1 MSKFIEVIS
10 HEYPNDQ
17 RCAINTE
24 SIMYVTESNKGNTK
38 VYFND
43 EDWLILEESY
53 DHFLNRLAEVT
64 EVTEL

>member
-17 RCAINTE
+17 RCAINAE
-24 SIMYVTESNKGNTK
+24 SIMYVTESNKGNAK
-38 VYFND
+38 VYFYD

>member
-10 HEYPNDQ
+10 TGYPNEQ

-24 SIMYVTESNKGNTK
+24 SIMYVTESNIGNAK
-38 VYFND
+38 VYFSD
-43 EDWLILEESY
+43 EYWLILEESY

>member
-10 HEYPNDQ
+10 QEYPNDQ

-24 SIMYVTESNKGNTK
+24 SIMYVTESNKGNAR

-43 EDWLILEESY
+43 EYWLILEESY